1 MCEHYSYKESLHYYK
16 PQYFAQVAG
25 KCSSWAVAAVASVV
39 VLVVEVVFVW
49 VAEKSVVVREEL
61 SLLEQYA
68 VEYFDLAETALVL
81 E

>member
-1 MCEHYSYKESLHYYK
+1 M
-16 PQYFAQVAG
+16 
-25 KCSSWAVAAVASVV
+25 ASVV

-49 VAEKSVVVREEL
+49 GAEKSGAVREEL

-68 VEYFDLAETALVL
+68 VEYFDLAETALVF